1 MTKAALPLAGVRVLD
16 LSRVLA
22 GPYCSLVLADMG
34 ADIIKIES
42 MTTGDDSRTF
52 LVPSV
57 EGHSVYF
64 MHVNRNK
71 RSVAIDLK
79 APAGKD
85 AFRRLV
91 AKSDIVLENFRTGV
105 MERLDLGY
113 EELKQIKPDLVY
125 CAISGYGRSGPNV
138 HVPGY
143 DPVAQ
148 AESGF
153 MAMNG
158 EPDGEAQRTGPSI
171 VDMVCGL
178 FAAQSI
184 TAALRHAE
192 RTGEGR
198 FIEASLYETGMNM
211 LINFAGSYL
220 VTGQEATR
228 AGNTNQV
235 AQPAGVYQASDGPFM
250 LSVITDAQFTKLCRD
265 VIERPDLLEDARF
278 TSNPL
283 RVENMSA
290 LKQALGE
297 VFAARTREDWVTRLR
312 AADVPVGSVATIAEA
327 LTSDITKARDVVQ
340 QVSHSGIGSY
350 PALMG
355 PVRLH
360 DSEPTP
366 LKGSPLLGEHTH
378 EVLRDVAGMDPA
390 SITSLEEAGAIKSAV
405 IKSAT

>member
-1 MTKAALPLAGVRVLD
+1 MSAAALPLAGVRVLD

-22 GPYCSLVLADMG
+22 GPYCSLVMADMG
-34 ADIIKIES
+34 AEIIKVES
-42 MTTGDDSRTF
+42 ITTGDDSRTF
-52 LVPSV
+52 SVPNV

-85 AFRRLV
+85 AFCKLV

-113 EELKQIKPDLVY
+113 DKLKQIKPDLVY

-153 MAMNG
+153 MSMNG

-178 FAAQSI
+178 FAAQSV

-250 LSVITDAQFTKLCRD
+250 LSVITDAQFGKLCRD
-265 VIERPDLLEDARF
+265 VIERTDLLEDARF

-283 RVENMSA
+283 RVENMVA
-290 LKQALGE
+290 LKQELGS
-297 VFAARTREDWVTRLR
+297 VFATRSRDDWVTSLR
-312 AADVPVGSVATIAEA
+312 AADVPVGAVASLSEA
-327 LTSDITKARDVVQ
+327 LTSDVTTERELVQ

-366 LKGSPLLGEHTH
+366 LNGAPLLGEHTR
-378 EVLRDVAGMDPA
+378 EVLRDVAGLEVA
-390 SITSLEEAGAIKSAV
+390 QINALEEAGV
-405 IKSAT
+405 IRQSSD

>member
-1 MTKAALPLAGVRVLD
+1 MTAAALPLAGVRVLD

-22 GPYCSLVLADMG
+22 GPYCSLVMADMG
-34 ADIIKIES
+34 AEIIKIES
-42 MTTGDDSRTF
+42 TTTGDDSRTF
-52 LVPSV
+52 SVPSV

-79 APAGKD
+79 APAGKE
-85 AFRRLV
+85 AFLKLV
-91 AKSDIVLENFRTGV
+91 AQSDIVLENFRTGV

-113 EELKQIKPDLVY
+113 DKLKEIKPDLVY

-153 MAMNG
+153 MSMNG

-220 VTGQEATR
+220 VTGREASR

-265 VIERPDLLEDARF
+265 VIDRTDLLEDARF

-283 RVENMSA
+283 RVENMDA
-290 LKQALGE
+290 LKQELGG
-297 VFAARTREDWVTRLR
+297 VFITRPRDEWVARLR
-312 AADVPVGSVATIAEA
+312 AADVPVGAVASISEA
-327 LTSDITKARDVVQ
+327 LTSDITTDRGVVQ
-340 QVSHSGIGSY
+340 HVSHSGVGSY

-355 PVRLH
+355 PIRLH
-360 DSEPTP
+360 DTDPTP
-366 LKGSPLLGEHTH
+366 LAGAPLLGEHTR
-378 EVLRDVAGMDPA
+378 EVLRDVAGMAPEQI
-390 SITSLEEAGAIKSAV
+390 SELEDAGIIKQS
-405 IKSAT
+405 S